1 MKILFVSSEAV
12 PFVKTGGLGEVVGSL
27 SKALRKNGLDVRI
40 ILPKYV
46 SIPAEYKKNTILK
59 KKLTV
64 PVGWRQ
70 QYCGVEKVK
79 YKPVYLL
86 DNEYYFKRDNLYGYY
101 DEAERYAFFCRAV
114 LEALPH
120 LGFDPDIIHCHDWHT
135 GVISVFLKAHY
146 QYNEYYKKIRTV
158 FTIHNL
164 KYQGIFPREVL
175 YDLLGLGD
183 EYFNI
188 DALEFYGNVNFMK
201 GGIVFSDV
209 ITTVSPSYAEEIQT
223 PYFGEGLDGILRVH
237 KKKLHGIL
245 NGIDY
250 KEYNPASDK
259 HIWVKYDSNSIQKKA
274 QNKLK
279 LQQELNLL
287 QSEDTPL
294 IAVVSRLVEQKG
306 IDLIQCVFNE
316 IMDMDV
322 QMVILGTG
330 EARYEE
336 FFRWMAQRYPE
347 KLSINI
353 LFDNALA
360 HKIYAA
366 ADLLLMPSRFE
377 PCGISQMVALRY
389 GCLPIVRET
398 GGLKDTIIPYNEYTG
413 EGNGFSF
420 RNYNAHDML
429 YTIRRAVGFFSKKE
443 VWFKI
448 VKNAMA
454 TDCSWDKPA
463 LEYMKLYE
471 NYWSSDTSI

>member
-1 MKILFVSSEAV
+1 MKILFASSEAA

-27 SKALRKNGLDVRI
+27 FKALKKNGLDVRI
-40 ILPKYV
+40 ILPKYD
-46 SIPAEYKKNTILK
+46 SIPVEYKKNTILK

-79 YKPVYLL
+79 YKPIYLL

-114 LEALPH
+114 LEALPY
-120 LGFDPDIIHCHDWHT
+120 LEFTPDIIHCHDWHT
-135 GVISVFLKAHY
+135 GVISVFLKSHY
-146 QYNEYYKKIRTV
+146 QDNEYYNNMRTV

-175 YDLLGLGD
+175 YDLLSLGD
-183 EYFNI
+183 GYFNI
-188 DALEFYGNVNFMK
+188 DALEFFGNVNFMK

-259 HIWVKYDSNSIQKKA
+259 HIWVKYNSNSIQKKA

-471 NYWSSDTSI
+471 KLLEQ